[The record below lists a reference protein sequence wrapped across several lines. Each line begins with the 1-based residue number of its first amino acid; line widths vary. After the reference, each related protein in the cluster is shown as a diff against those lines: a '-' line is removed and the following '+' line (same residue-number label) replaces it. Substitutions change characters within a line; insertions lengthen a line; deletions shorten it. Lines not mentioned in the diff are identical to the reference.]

1 MRQRPRLRTR
11 LMVLVSDTQ
20 EDPVPC
26 PLPLSVSQTPGIV
39 LTLLCQERYG
49 TTCLWAY
56 DAQLHIIY

>member
-26 PLPLSVSQTPGIV
+26 PLPFSVSQTPGIM
-39 LTLLCQERYG
+39 LTLLCQERHR

-56 DAQLHIIY
+56 DARLHIIY